1 MENKIDSTITISRVT
16 LLNYIIDETYN
27 PKVVNEEV
35 NFVISHKTSFD
46 FISET
51 GNYSVTF
58 NYSDLKSTDK
68 FLEITVL
75 SVFNLPALRNSQ
87 EWDENNN
94 PIKGLKV
101 PRVTLIN
108 CLAVAISNTRAI
120 LTQLVSTSTLHG
132 RIPFKIVD
140 PNEVGNLFYPQTE
153 GDMYPPDQTK

>member
-75 SVFNLPALRNSQ
+75 SVFNLPALRNSHA
-87 EWDENNN
+87 WD
-94 PIKGLKV
+94 
-101 PRVTLIN
+101 
-108 CLAVAISNTRAI
+108 
-120 LTQLVSTSTLHG
+120 
-132 RIPFKIVD
+132 
-140 PNEVGNLFYPQTE
+140 
-153 GDMYPPDQTK
+153 